1 MTYTSDVP
9 RPAAKKSATPARR
22 SSPRP
27 KAAKSTK
34 AATVDTGEAG
44 TRYLSVANALKE
56 EIVAGMYEV
65 GTKLPTEFEL
75 CRRFDVS
82 RSTIRQALA
91 QLELAGVVKRRQG
104 SGTTVVAREPALR
117 YSLSVVSEADI
128 LRFASETVL
137 EFTESNAPVNSVD
150 SRRLRLGAPGDWRV
164 WRGLRRSTDGGPP
177 LGLASV
183 YVVAPLTTSMKGLGR
198 RTQRAIFDLLA
209 ESNELSIT
217 TIEQEI
223 TATVIDESESE
234 ILSVAAGTPAL
245 TVLRRFISESRLIE
259 VSETIFPADRFSYE
273 IRLERDASARISL

>member
-1 MTYTSDVP
+1 
-9 RPAAKKSATPARR
+9 
-22 SSPRP
+22 
-27 KAAKSTK
+27 
-34 AATVDTGEAG
+34 
-44 TRYLSVANALKE
+44 VANALKA
-56 EIVAGMYEV
+56 EIAAGAYEV

-91 QLELAGVVKRRQG
+91 QLELAEVVKRRQG

-137 EFTESNAPVNSVD
+137 EFTEFGAAVNSVD

-164 WRGLRRSTDGGPP
+164 WRGLRQSTAGGPP

-183 YVVAPLTTSMKGLGR
+183 YVVSPFTSSMKSLGR
-198 RTQRAIFDLLA
+198 RTQRAIFDHLA
-209 ESNELSIT
+209 EANGLVIS

-223 TATVIDESESE
+223 TATVIDQAESE
-234 ILSVAAGTPAL
+234 LLGTAAGNPAL
-245 TVLRRFISESRLIE
+245 TVLRRFISDQRLIE

-273 IRLERDASARISL
+273 IRLERDTSGRLPL

>member
-1 MTYTSDVP
+1 VP
-9 RPAAKKSATPARR
+9 RPAAKKTATPPRRR
-22 SSPRP
+22 SPRA
-27 KAAKSTK
+27 KAVTPPAGDIT
-34 AATVDTGEAG
+34 EAG
-44 TRYLSVANALKE
+44 TRYLSVANALKA
-56 EIVAGMYEV
+56 EIADGAFEV

-117 YSLSVVSEADI
+117 YSLSVASEADI

-137 EFTESNAPVNSVD
+137 EFLESGVPVNSVD

-164 WRGLRRSTDGGPP
+164 WRGLRRSTEGGPP

-183 YVVAPLTTSMKGLGR
+183 YVLATLTGSMKSLGR
-198 RTQRAIFDLLA
+198 RTQRAIFDHLA
-209 ESNELSIT
+209 RSNELVIT

-223 TATVIDESESE
+223 TATVIDEAESE

-273 IRLERDASARISL
+273 IRLERDASARISI